1 MPKIVTKQ
9 FEVFTFDEL
18 EDQARHRAINDE
30 INFMVEF
37 TNYDQAGP
45 EIKKAI
51 DKAEQIQTPWFIG
64 EYVFECGLKVC
75 HFWKTG
81 KYFRNKL
88 LMINMR
94 G

>member
-64 EYVFECGLKVC
+64 EYVFEYCKADILEALKGMS
-75 HFWKTG
+75 FLENG
-81 KYFRNKL
+81 QIFSQ
-88 LMINMR
+88 
-94 G
+94 